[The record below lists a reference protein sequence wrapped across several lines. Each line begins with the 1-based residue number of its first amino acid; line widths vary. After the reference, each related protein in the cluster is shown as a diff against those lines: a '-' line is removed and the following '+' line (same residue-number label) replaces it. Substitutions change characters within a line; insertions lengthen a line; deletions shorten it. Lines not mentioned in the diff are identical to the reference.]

1 MERYTVLVDWK
12 NTVKMTIP
20 LHTIYIFK
28 AIPIKT
34 PMAFSTELE

>member
-12 NTVKMTIP
+12 NTVKMTI
-20 LHTIYIFK
+20 LLNTIYIFK
-28 AIPIKT
+28 AIPIKI